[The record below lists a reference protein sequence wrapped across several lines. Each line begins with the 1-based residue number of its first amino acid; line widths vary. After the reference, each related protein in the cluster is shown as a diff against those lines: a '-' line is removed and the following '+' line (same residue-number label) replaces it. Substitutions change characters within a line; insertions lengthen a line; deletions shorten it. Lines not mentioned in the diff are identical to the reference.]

1 MSDMSDVNDVSDMG
15 DVVFIGARSPR
26 LVVMGRQGA
35 GKGTQAERIAARF
48 GVAWLSTGEVL
59 RTSIEAATPMGLLA
73 APFVA
78 RGDLVPDDVVLDLV
92 VEWTQRPD
100 VERSGFVLDGVPRT
114 VAQAVALCGAGV
126 GPFDAVIE
134 IDVPRRVAVDRLVRR
149 GRGDDLPSAIDRRL
163 ASHER
168 EASALRAWCLGAG
181 SLVRVDGTGAPEVV
195 WRGVERAL
203 EPRLTTSL
211 LRAG

>member
-1 MSDMSDVNDVSDMG
+1 MSDMSDVS
-15 DVVFIGARSPR
+15 DVVFIGTRAPR
-26 LVVMGRQGA
+26 LVVTGRQGA

-59 RTSIEAATPMGLLA
+59 RTAIEAATPMGLLA

-92 VEWTQRPD
+92 IEWTQRRE
-100 VERSGFVLDGVPRT
+100 VVASGFVLDGVPRT

-134 IDVPRRVAVDRLVRR
+134 IDVPRRVAVDRLVQR
-149 GRGDDLPSAIDRRL
+149 GRSDDLPGAIDRRL
-163 ASHER
+163 AAHER
-168 EASALRAWCLGAG
+168 EASALRSWCLGSGA
-181 SLVRVDGTGAPEVV
+181 LARVDGTGTPDQV
-195 WRGVERAL
+195 WAGVERAV
-203 EPRLTTSL
+203 ERRLTTSL

>member
-1 MSDMSDVNDVSDMG
+1 MSDMSDVSDMG
-15 DVVFIGARSPR
+15 DVVFIGTRAPR

-35 GKGTQAERIAARF
+35 GKGTQAARIAARF
-48 GVAWLSTGEVL
+48 GVTWLSTGAVL
-59 RTSIEAATPMGLLA
+59 RGAIEDGTPMGLLA

-100 VERSGFVLDGVPRT
+100 VMRSGFVLDGVPRT

-134 IDVPRRVAVDRLVRR
+134 IHVPRRVAVDRLVRR
-149 GRGDDLPSAIDRRL
+149 GRHDDLPAAIDRRL
-163 ASHER
+163 AAHER
-168 EASALRAWCLGAG
+168 EASALRAWCLGTGA
-181 SLVRVDGTGAPEVV
+181 LVRVDGTGTAEEV
-195 WRGVERAL
+195 WSSIERAVDR
-203 EPRLTTSL
+203 RLTTAL